1 MNKAC
6 NVSIGFL
13 PFLGGNM
20 SEVKRGRPK
29 GINKVYSIRCSDEE
43 YVYIKECLKRYRDK
57 KLSEADRIKKLEA
70 AGQKT
75 LKF

>member
-43 YVYIKECLKRYRDK
+43 YV
-57 KLSEADRIKKLEA
+57 
-70 AGQKT
+70 
-75 LKF
+75 

>member
-1 MNKAC
+1 MENERMTE
-6 NVSIGFL
+6 ND
-13 PFLGGNM
+13 
-20 SEVKRGRPK
+20 EKRGRGRPQK
-29 GINKVYSIRCSDEE
+29 DHKVRSIRCSDEE
-43 YVYIKECLKRYRDK
+43 YIYIKECLKRYRDK